1 MISNSQFFIGDNSVE
16 NVGGVMVLIFCLLS
30 DDVLCLYKV
39 S

>member
-1 MISNSQFFIGDNSVE
+1 MISNSQFFKGDNSLK
-16 NVGGVMVLIFCLLS
+16 NVGVVMVLVFCLLS